1 MQCKLTIASKFLTE
15 RRLPDLTSI
24 DVENIT
30 SDHQNSIM
38 ILPEEDDRKCFGGII
53 LKNKEQ
59 NIVLKNTLDLRT
71 ELAFQKGL
79 PKIRQIIMPRNK

>member
-1 MQCKLTIASKFLTE
+1 MTLSNYFLKE
-15 RRLPDLTSI
+15 RKIPDLSSVPI
-24 DVENIT
+24 EKIT
-30 SDHQNSIM
+30 IEHQESIM
-38 ILPEEDDRKCFGGII
+38 IEPEFDDKICFGGIV

-79 PKIRQIIMPRNK
+79 PRIREIIMPRTK

>member
-1 MQCKLTIASKFLTE
+1 M
-15 RRLPDLTSI
+15 R
-24 DVENIT
+24 VENIT
-30 SDHQNSIM
+30 NQHQESIM
-38 ILPEEDDRKCFGGII
+38 IQTEMDDKICFGGVI

-79 PKIRQIIMPRNK
+79 PKIREIIMPKNN

>member
-1 MQCKLTIASKFLTE
+1 MSSVPIEKITTE
-15 RRLPDLTSI
+15 
-24 DVENIT
+24 
-30 SDHQNSIM
+30 HQESIM
-38 ILPEEDDRKCFGGII
+38 IEPEFDDKICFGGIV

-79 PKIRQIIMPRNK
+79 PKIREIIMPRNK

>member
-1 MQCKLTIASKFLTE
+1 LSNYFLKE
-15 RRLPDLTSI
+15 RRLPDLSSVPI
-24 DVENIT
+24 EKIT
-30 SDHQNSIM
+30 AEHQDSIM
-38 ILPEEDDRKCFGGII
+38 IEPEFDDKICFGGII

-79 PKIRQIIMPRNK
+79 PRIREIIMPRTK

>member
-1 MQCKLTIASKFLTE
+1 MIEPELDDKF
-15 RRLPDLTSI
+15 
-24 DVENIT
+24 
-30 SDHQNSIM
+30 
-38 ILPEEDDRKCFGGII
+38 CFGGVI

-79 PKIRQIIMPRNK
+79 PRIRQIIMPRNK